1 MSARLIVVVFALLL
15 PLRLAAAGE
24 TDRLRPVPLLTIS
37 YPPPAIAIADHG
49 QIAFSDRFVFFG
61 TDGGLFRASLPITG
75 QTQPERVAFEST
87 PVTGLAYR
95 SGSLYAILDIDHPTG
110 PGATKRSLLKSA
122 DEGIT
127 WTPIDAALEECSFG
141 FCEFLPSSQIH
152 VTADRIFVNA
162 GGNVLVSGDEGASW
176 NILFGFTSTGKPQA
190 QACYDPAFA
199 IVGQR
204 LLIGGECPL
213 DTAYLRTGT
222 LRPDLLGWQ
231 VEPESALTPVLE
243 NRNVQFIRQRGDT
256 NVVFA
261 GIEGALMRSDDAG
274 ASYRFVL
281 FYEGEAPK
289 YPYITHILF
298 PSQNPATIIIAGFDK
313 ANGGPFLAL
322 SSDDGAT
329 WLDQSD
335 LLPGVGFAHW
345 SVSALEETPN
355 GQLIVGAEDDESG
368 SLYLFELKSGPAGR
382 PRTIRR

>member
-1 MSARLIVVVFALLL
+1 MRHRLILFSLLLL
-15 PLRLAAAGE
+15 PHGLAAGE
-24 TDRLRPVPLLTIS
+24 GDRLRATPLLTIS
-37 YPPPAIAIADHG
+37 YPPPPIAITDHG
-49 QIAFSDRFVFFG
+49 QIAFSDRFAFFG
-61 TDGGLFRASLPITG
+61 TDGGVFRAALPITRE
-75 QTQPERVAFEST
+75 TQPQRVAFEST

-110 PGATKRSLLKSA
+110 PGATNRSLLKST

-141 FCEFLPSSQIH
+141 FCEFLQSSQIV
-152 VTADRIFVNA
+152 VTVDRIFVNA
-162 GGNVLVSGDEGASW
+162 GGNVLVSGDDGASW

-213 DTAYLRTGT
+213 DSAYLRTGT
-222 LRPDLLGWQ
+222 LRPDLLAWEI
-231 VEPESALTPVLE
+231 EPESAVTPFIE
-243 NRNVQFIRQRGDT
+243 NRNVQFIRQRGDS

-274 ASYRFVL
+274 ASYDFVL
-281 FYEGEAPK
+281 FYEGEALK

-298 PSQNPATIIIAGFDK
+298 PSQNPETIIIAGFDK
-313 ANGGPFLAL
+313 ANGGPFLAM

-329 WLDQSD
+329 WRDQSD
-335 LLPGVGFAHW
+335 LLPGVGLMHW

-355 GQLIVGAEDDESG
+355 GQLIAGAEDDESG
-368 SLYLFELKSGPAGR
+368 SLYLFELRIAGAAR